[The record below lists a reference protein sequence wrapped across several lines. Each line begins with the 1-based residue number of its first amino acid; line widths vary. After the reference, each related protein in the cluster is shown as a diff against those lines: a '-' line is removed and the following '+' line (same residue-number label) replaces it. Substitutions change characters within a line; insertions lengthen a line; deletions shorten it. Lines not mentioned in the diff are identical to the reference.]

1 MNRFYVPVIGMLL
14 VSVSCTTA
22 PPLDQKTIEAAAS
35 KADQEKQSTAVEPP
49 AAPSDELTVDQL
61 KNLAYPLEY
70 ASSGSAKLVEGEFR
84 EPAAPGSAAETIIRL
99 SDFVAFGEMG
109 GEPAAGVILVSDP
122 GGSGTFYDL
131 ALVVLR
137 GEDPTVTGTAFLGD
151 RIVVNSIEIVDD
163 KIKVDMITQ
172 SPEDAM
178 SSPTLNVIN
187 AYGMADG
194 NRLEMVG
201 SETPQEHPPGPGSS
215 PRLAGSAW
223 QWVRFT
229 DPLESFDVLD
239 PENYIIA
246 FGEDGIVNIKADCNL
261 ASGSYTIEDSQISIE
276 IGPMTLAACPAGSLS
291 DQFIQDLGFV
301 RIYFFQDGHLFLD
314 LMADG
319 GTMEFINGNL

>member
-14 VSVSCTTA
+14 VFVSCTTA
-22 PPLDQKTIEAAAS
+22 PPVDQKTIEAAAS
-35 KADQEKQSTAVEPP
+35 KAGQKKQSTAVEPP
-49 AAPSDELTVDQL
+49 AAPSDELTLNQL

-109 GEPAAGVILVSDP
+109 GEPAAGVILISDP

-131 ALVVLR
+131 ALVVLQ
-137 GEDPTVTGTAFLGD
+137 GEDSTVTGTAFLGD

-178 SSPTLNVIN
+178 SSPTLNVVN
-187 AYGMADG
+187 VYSMVD
-194 NRLEMVG
+194 NLRLEQVE
-201 SETPQEHPPGPGSS
+201 SETVQAHPPGTESS

-223 QWVRFT
+223 QWVSFT
-229 DPLESFDVLD
+229 DPLESFDVMD
-239 PENYIIA
+239 PENYIIE
-246 FGEDGIVNIKADCNL
+246 FGEDGAVKIKAGCNQ
-261 ASGSYTIEDSQISIE
+261 ATGSYSAENNQIYIEVGS
-276 IGPMTLAACPAGSLS
+276 MTQAACPPGSLS

-301 RIYFFQDGHLFLD
+301 RIYFFQDSHLFLD

-319 GTMEFINGNL
+319 GTMEFINAH